1 MYTFHESEDH
11 IMILNIQKISK
22 TFPGNEVLRGVSFHI
37 EENEKAAL
45 VGINGAGKS
54 TLLKIIVGEMQAD
67 DGTVILSKDRT
78 LGYLAQHQDLT
89 GDATVYEQLM
99 KVRQDI
105 LDLLRRMENSEKK
118 MAHLTG
124 EDLESEMASYAR
136 IQEAYE
142 RLNGYAYKSEVVG
155 VLKGLGFTE
164 EDFGKKVSTLSGGQ
178 KTRVALGTLLLT
190 SPDII
195 LLDEPTN
202 HLDMNSIVWL
212 ETYLM
217 NYKGAVLIV
226 SHDRYFLNRVVTKV
240 IELNHGSA
248 RTYDGNYDAYS
259 RKKEEIRHAE
269 YLSYMKA
276 EQERKHQEQVIAKL
290 KQFNREKSIRR
301 AESRQKMLDKM
312 EMPDKPLGEDPV
324 MGLSFAPGIESGKD
338 VLTVTELSKGFDG
351 ISLFDDVSFEI
362 KKGEHVALIGNN
374 GTGKS
379 TLLKILNG
387 VYLPDRGEFVLG
399 SNVITGYYDQ
409 EMHVLHPDKTI
420 FDEIS
425 DDYPSL
431 NNTKIRSALAAF
443 LFTGEDV
450 FKYIRDLSGGERA
463 RVSLCKLMLSNAN
476 FIMLDEP
483 TNHLDIES
491 REILESAINA
501 YTGTLFYVSHDR
513 YFINRTAGRI
523 FDLTHKT
530 LLNYIGNYDYYLEK
544 KEDVEKAGLAP
555 ELLVTKENADSEA
568 KLDWKAQKEDA
579 ARKRKRANDIKRCEK
594 EIDTLEK
601 EDLEIDTLF
610 EDPKV
615 SCDPAE
621 CTRLGNRKEQIAAR
635 LEELYTLWEELQESE
650 ESDL

>member
-1 MYTFHESEDH
+1 
-11 IMILNIQKISK
+11 MILNIQKISK
-22 TFPGNEVLRGVSFHI
+22 TFPGNEVLREVSFHI
-37 EENEKAAL
+37 EDNEKVAL

-54 TLLKIIVGEMQAD
+54 TLLKIIVGEMTSD
-67 DGTVILSKDRT
+67 DGAVVLAKDRS

-89 GDATVYEQLM
+89 GENTVYEQLLQ
-99 KVRQDI
+99 VRQDI
-105 LDLLRRMENSEKK
+105 LELSRKMAESEKK
-118 MAHLTG
+118 MSHLEG
-124 EDLESEMASYAR
+124 EDLENEMASYAR
-136 IQEAYE
+136 MQESYD
-142 RLNGYAYKSEVVG
+142 RQNGYAYKSEVVG

-164 EDFGKKVSTLSGGQ
+164 EDFDKKVATLSGGQ

-226 SHDRYFLNRVVTKV
+226 SHDRYFLNRVVSKV
-240 IELNHGSA
+240 VELSHGSA
-248 RTYDGNYDAYS
+248 RTYEGNYDAYS

-269 YLSYMKA
+269 YLAYMKA

-290 KQFNREKSIRR
+290 KQFNREKSIKR
-301 AESRQKMLDKM
+301 AESRQKMLDRM
-312 EMPDKPLGEDPV
+312 DMPDKPHGEDAV
-324 MGLSFAPGIESGKD
+324 MGLAFAPGIESGKD

-351 ISLFDDVSFEI
+351 IELFEDVSFEI

-379 TLLKILNG
+379 TLLKILNE
-387 VYLPDRGEFVLG
+387 VYPPDRGEFVLG

-425 DDYPSL
+425 DDYPTL
-431 NNTKIRSALAAF
+431 NNTRIRSALAAF

-491 REILESAINA
+491 REILESAINS

-513 YFINRTAGRI
+513 YFINRTAQRI
-523 FDLTHKT
+523 LDLTHKT

-544 KEDVEKAGLAP
+544 KEDVEKANLSPSYLAVKASV
-555 ELLVTKENADSEA
+555 ETEA

-579 ARKRKRANDIKRCEK
+579 ARKRKRENDIKRCEK
-594 EIDTLEK
+594 EID
-601 EDLEIDTLF
+601 DLEREDVEIDGLF
-610 EDPKV
+610 EDPKIA
-615 SCDPAE
+615 CDPAE

-635 LEELYTLWEELQESE
+635 LEELYARWEELQEE
-650 ESDL
+650 

>member
-1 MYTFHESEDH
+1 MYTLHVSEEF
-11 IMILNIQKISK
+11 IMILNIQKVSK
-22 TFPGNEVLRGVSFHI
+22 TFPGNEVLREVSFHI
-37 EENEKAAL
+37 EDNEKAAL

-54 TLLKIIVGEMQAD
+54 TLLKIIVGEIGCD
-67 DGTVILSKDRT
+67 DGTVVLAKDKT

-89 GDATVYEQLM
+89 GEATIYEQLM
-99 KVRQDI
+99 RVRQDI
-105 LDLLRRMENSEKK
+105 LELSAKMTDSEKR
-118 MAHLTG
+118 MAHLNG
-124 EDLESEMASYAR
+124 EALEAEMSSYAR
-136 IQEAYE
+136 MQESYD

-155 VLKGLGFTE
+155 VLKGLGFVE
-164 EDFGKKVSTLSGGQ
+164 EDFGKKVATLSGGQ

-217 NYKGAVLIV
+217 NYRGAVLIV

-240 IELNHGSA
+240 VEIDHGSA
-248 RTYDGNYDAYS
+248 RTYEGNYDSYS

-269 YLSYMKA
+269 YLAYMKV
-276 EQERKHQEQVIAKL
+276 EQERRHQEQVIAKL
-290 KQFNREKSIRR
+290 KQFNREKSIKR

-312 EMPDKPLGEDPV
+312 EMPDKPSGENAV
-324 MGLSFAPGIESGKD
+324 MGLSFVPGTESGKD
-338 VLTVTELSKGFDG
+338 VLTVTGLSKGFGESELLED
-351 ISLFDDVSFEI
+351 ISFEI

-387 VYLPDRGEFVLG
+387 VYEPDRGEYILG
-399 SNVITGYYDQ
+399 TNVITGYYDQ

-450 FKYIRDLSGGERA
+450 FKYIRDLSGGEMA
-463 RVSLCKLMLSNAN
+463 RVSLCKLMLSGAN

-491 REILESAINA
+491 REILESAINSYA
-501 YTGTLFYVSHDR
+501 GTLFYVSHDR

-523 FDLTHKT
+523 LDLTHKT

-544 KEDVEKAGLAP
+544 KDDVEKAGLSP
-555 ELLVTKENADSEA
+555 EHLAKKTDIETEA
-568 KLDWKAQKEDA
+568 KLDWKAQKEIA
-579 ARKRKRANDIKRCEK
+579 AKKRKRENDIKKCEQ
-594 EIDTLEK
+594 EIEDLEK
-601 EDLEIDTLF
+601 EDLEIDALF
-610 EDPKV
+610 EDPKI
-615 SCDPAE
+615 SCDPDE
-621 CTRLGNRKEQIAAR
+621 CTRLGNRKEQIASR
-635 LEELYTLWEELQESE
+635 LEELYLNWEELQEE
-650 ESDL
+650 E

>member
-22 TFPGNEVLRGVSFHI
+22 TFPGNEVLREVSFHI

-54 TLLKIIVGEMQAD
+54 TLLKIIVGEMQSD

-164 EDFGKKVSTLSGGQ
+164 QDFGKKVSTLSGGQ

-523 FDLTHKT
+523 LDLTHKT

-555 ELLVTKENADSEA
+555 ELLVAKENADSEA

-579 ARKRKRANDIKRCEK
+579 ARKRKRANDIMRCEK

-650 ESDL
+650 E

>member
-217 NYKGAVLIV
+217 HYKGAVLIV
-226 SHDRYFLNRVVTKV
+226 SHDRYFLNCVVTKV
-240 IELNHGSA
+240 IELNHGAA

-523 FDLTHKT
+523 LDLTHKT

-555 ELLVTKENADSEA
+555 ELLVAKENADSEA

-579 ARKRKRANDIKRCEK
+579 ARKRKRANDIMRCEK

-650 ESDL
+650 E

>member
-99 KVRQDI
+99 QVRQDI
-105 LDLLRRMENSEKK
+105 LDLLRRMENSERK
-118 MAHLTG
+118 MSHLTG
-124 EDLESEMASYAR
+124 EDLENEMASYAR

-276 EQERKHQEQVIAKL
+276 EQVRKHQEQVIAKL
-290 KQFNREKSIRR
+290 KQFNREKSIKR

-425 DDYPSL
+425 DDYPAF

-523 FDLTHKT
+523 LDLTHKT

-555 ELLVTKENADSEA
+555 ELLVAKENADSDA

-650 ESDL
+650 E

>member
-22 TFPGNEVLRGVSFHI
+22 TFPGNEVLREVSFHI

-164 EDFGKKVSTLSGGQ
+164 QDFGKKVSTLSGGQ

-523 FDLTHKT
+523 LDLTHKT

-555 ELLVTKENADSEA
+555 ELLVAKENADSEA

-579 ARKRKRANDIKRCEK
+579 ARKRKRANDIMRCEK

-650 ESDL
+650 E

>member
-22 TFPGNEVLRGVSFHI
+22 TFPGNEVLREVSFHI

-99 KVRQDI
+99 QVRQDI
-105 LDLLRRMENSEKK
+105 LDLLRRMENSERK
-118 MAHLTG
+118 MSHLTG
-124 EDLESEMASYAR
+124 EDLENEMASYAR

-240 IELNHGSA
+240 IELNHGAA

-276 EQERKHQEQVIAKL
+276 EQVRKHQEQVIAKL
-290 KQFNREKSIRR
+290 KQFNREKSIKR

-425 DDYPSL
+425 DDYPTF

-523 FDLTHKT
+523 LDLTHKT

-555 ELLVTKENADSEA
+555 ELLVAKENADSDA

-650 ESDL
+650 E

>member
-22 TFPGNEVLRGVSFHI
+22 TFPGNEVLREVSFHI

-67 DGTVILSKDRT
+67 DGAVILSKDRT

-99 KVRQDI
+99 QVRQDI
-105 LDLLRRMENSEKK
+105 LDLLRRMENSERK
-118 MAHLTG
+118 MSHLTG
-124 EDLESEMASYAR
+124 EDLENEMASYAR

-276 EQERKHQEQVIAKL
+276 EQVRKHQEQVIAKL
-290 KQFNREKSIRR
+290 KQFNREKSIKR

-425 DDYPSL
+425 DDYPTF

-523 FDLTHKT
+523 LDLTHKT

-555 ELLVTKENADSEA
+555 ELLVAKENADSDA

-650 ESDL
+650 E

>member
-67 DGTVILSKDRT
+67 DGAVILSKDRT

-99 KVRQDI
+99 QVRQDI
-105 LDLLRRMENSEKK
+105 LDLLRRMENSERK
-118 MAHLTG
+118 MSHLTG
-124 EDLESEMASYAR
+124 EDLENEMASYAR

-276 EQERKHQEQVIAKL
+276 EQVRKHQEQVIAKL
-290 KQFNREKSIRR
+290 KQFNREKSIKR

-425 DDYPSL
+425 DDYPAF

-523 FDLTHKT
+523 LDLTHKT

-555 ELLVTKENADSEA
+555 ELLVAKENADSDA

-650 ESDL
+650 E

>member
-1 MYTFHESEDH
+1 
-11 IMILNIQKISK
+11 
-22 TFPGNEVLRGVSFHI
+22 
-37 EENEKAAL
+37 
-45 VGINGAGKS
+45 
-54 TLLKIIVGEMQAD
+54 MQ
-67 DGTVILSKDRT
+67 
-78 LGYLAQHQDLT
+78 
-89 GDATVYEQLM
+89 
-99 KVRQDI
+99 VRQDI
-105 LDLLRRMENSEKK
+105 LDLLRRMENSERK
-118 MAHLTG
+118 MSHLTG
-124 EDLESEMASYAR
+124 EDLENEMASYAR

-523 FDLTHKT
+523 LDLTHKT

-555 ELLVTKENADSEA
+555 ELLVAKENADSEA

-650 ESDL
+650 E

>member
-67 DGTVILSKDRT
+67 DGAVILSKDRT

-99 KVRQDI
+99 QVRQDI
-105 LDLLRRMENSEKK
+105 LDLLRRMENSERK
-118 MAHLTG
+118 MSHLTG
-124 EDLESEMASYAR
+124 EDLENEMASYAR

-155 VLKGLGFTE
+155 VLKGLGFAE

-276 EQERKHQEQVIAKL
+276 EQVRKHQEQVIAKL
-290 KQFNREKSIRR
+290 KQFNREKSIKR

-351 ISLFDDVSFEI
+351 INLFDDVSFEI
-362 KKGEHVALIGNN
+362 KKGEHVALIGTN

-425 DDYPSL
+425 DDYPAF

-523 FDLTHKT
+523 LDLTHKT

-555 ELLVTKENADSEA
+555 ELLVAKENADSDA

-650 ESDL
+650 E

>member
-67 DGTVILSKDRT
+67 DGAVILSKDRT

-99 KVRQDI
+99 QVRQDI
-105 LDLLRRMENSEKK
+105 LDLLRRMENSERK
-118 MAHLTG
+118 MSHLTG
-124 EDLESEMASYAR
+124 EDLENEMASYAR

-276 EQERKHQEQVIAKL
+276 EQVRKHQEQVIAKL
-290 KQFNREKSIRR
+290 KQFNREKSIKR

-425 DDYPSL
+425 DDYPAF

-523 FDLTHKT
+523 LDLTHKT

-555 ELLVTKENADSEA
+555 ELLVAKENADSDA

-635 LEELYTLWEELQESE
+635 LEELYTLWEEQQESE
-650 ESDL
+650 E

>member
-54 TLLKIIVGEMQAD
+54 PLLKIIVGEMQAD

-164 EDFGKKVSTLSGGQ
+164 QDFGKKVSTLSGGQ

-523 FDLTHKT
+523 LDLTHKT

-555 ELLVTKENADSEA
+555 ELLVAKENADSEA

-579 ARKRKRANDIKRCEK
+579 ARKRKRANDIMRCEK

-650 ESDL
+650 E

>member
-54 TLLKIIVGEMQAD
+54 TLLKIIVGAMQAD

-164 EDFGKKVSTLSGGQ
+164 QDFGKKVSTLSGGQ

-523 FDLTHKT
+523 LDLTHKT

-555 ELLVTKENADSEA
+555 ELLVAKENADSEA

-579 ARKRKRANDIKRCEK
+579 ARKRKRANDIMRCEK

-650 ESDL
+650 E

>member
-523 FDLTHKT
+523 LDLTHKT

-555 ELLVTKENADSEA
+555 ELLVAKENADSEA

-579 ARKRKRANDIKRCEK
+579 ARKRKRANDIMRCEK

-650 ESDL
+650 E

>member
-67 DGTVILSKDRT
+67 DGAVILSKDRT

-118 MAHLTG
+118 IAHLTG

-276 EQERKHQEQVIAKL
+276 EQVRKHQEQVIAKL
-290 KQFNREKSIRR
+290 KQFNREKSIKR

-523 FDLTHKT
+523 LDLTHKT

-555 ELLVTKENADSEA
+555 ELLVAKENADSEA

-579 ARKRKRANDIKRCEK
+579 ARKRKRANDIMRCEK

-650 ESDL
+650 E

>member
-118 MAHLTG
+118 IAHLTG

-164 EDFGKKVSTLSGGQ
+164 QDFGKKVSTLSGGQ

-425 DDYPSL
+425 DDYPTF

-523 FDLTHKT
+523 LDLTHKT

-555 ELLVTKENADSEA
+555 ELLVAKENADSEA

-579 ARKRKRANDIKRCEK
+579 ARKRKRANDIMRCEK

-650 ESDL
+650 E

>member
-67 DGTVILSKDRT
+67 DGAVILSKDRT

-99 KVRQDI
+99 QVRQDI
-105 LDLLRRMENSEKK
+105 LDLLRRMENSERK
-118 MAHLTG
+118 MSHLTG
-124 EDLESEMASYAR
+124 EDLENEMASYAR

-276 EQERKHQEQVIAKL
+276 EQVRKHQEQVIAKL
-290 KQFNREKSIRR
+290 KQFNREKSIKR

-425 DDYPSL
+425 DDYPAF

-523 FDLTHKT
+523 LDLTHKT

-555 ELLVTKENADSEA
+555 ELLVAKENTDSDA

-650 ESDL
+650 E

>member
-164 EDFGKKVSTLSGGQ
+164 QDFGKKVSTLSGGQ

-523 FDLTHKT
+523 LDLTHKT

-555 ELLVTKENADSEA
+555 ELLVAKENADSEA

-579 ARKRKRANDIKRCEK
+579 ARKRKRANDIMRCEK

-601 EDLEIDTLF
+601 EDLKIDTLF

-650 ESDL
+650 E

>member
-99 KVRQDI
+99 QVRQDI
-105 LDLLRRMENSEKK
+105 LDLLRRMENSERK
-118 MAHLTG
+118 MSHLTG
-124 EDLESEMASYAR
+124 EDLENEMASYAR

-276 EQERKHQEQVIAKL
+276 EQVRKHQEQVIAKL
-290 KQFNREKSIRR
+290 KQFNREKSIKR

-425 DDYPSL
+425 DDYPTF

-523 FDLTHKT
+523 LDLTHKT

-555 ELLVTKENADSEA
+555 ELLVAKENADSDA

-650 ESDL
+650 E

>member
-22 TFPGNEVLRGVSFHI
+22 TFPGNEVLREVSFHI

-99 KVRQDI
+99 QVRQDI
-105 LDLLRRMENSEKK
+105 LDLLRRMENSERK
-118 MAHLTG
+118 MSHLTG
-124 EDLESEMASYAR
+124 EDLENEMASYAR

-351 ISLFDDVSFEI
+351 INLFDDVSFEI

-523 FDLTHKT
+523 LDLTHKT

-555 ELLVTKENADSEA
+555 ELLVAKENADSDA

-650 ESDL
+650 E

>member
-99 KVRQDI
+99 QVRQDI
-105 LDLLRRMENSEKK
+105 LDLLRRMENSERK
-118 MAHLTG
+118 MSHLTG
-124 EDLESEMASYAR
+124 EDLENEMASYAR

-276 EQERKHQEQVIAKL
+276 EQVRKHQEQVIAKL
-290 KQFNREKSIRR
+290 KQFNREKSIKR

-523 FDLTHKT
+523 LDLTHKT

-555 ELLVTKENADSEA
+555 ELLVAKENADSDA

-650 ESDL
+650 E

>member
-1 MYTFHESEDH
+1 
-11 IMILNIQKISK
+11 MILNIQKISK
-22 TFPGNEVLRGVSFHI
+22 TFPGNEVLREVSFHI

-67 DGTVILSKDRT
+67 DGTVTLSKDRT

-99 KVRQDI
+99 QVRQDI
-105 LDLLRRMENSEKK
+105 LDLLRRMENSERK
-118 MAHLTG
+118 MSHLTG
-124 EDLESEMASYAR
+124 EDLENEMASYAR

-226 SHDRYFLNRVVTKV
+226 SHDRYFLNCVVTKV
-240 IELNHGSA
+240 IELNHGAA

-425 DDYPSL
+425 DDYPTF

-523 FDLTHKT
+523 LDLTHKT

-555 ELLVTKENADSEA
+555 ELLVAKENADSDA

-650 ESDL
+650 E

>member
-164 EDFGKKVSTLSGGQ
+164 QDFGKKVSTLSGGQ

-276 EQERKHQEQVIAKL
+276 EQVRKHQEQVIAKL
-290 KQFNREKSIRR
+290 KQFNREKSIKR

-523 FDLTHKT
+523 LDLTHKT

-555 ELLVTKENADSEA
+555 ELLVAKENADSEA

-579 ARKRKRANDIKRCEK
+579 ARKRKRANDIMRCEK

-650 ESDL
+650 E

>member
-164 EDFGKKVSTLSGGQ
+164 QDFGKKVSTLSGGQ

-523 FDLTHKT
+523 LDLTHKT

-555 ELLVTKENADSEA
+555 ELLVAKENADSEA

-579 ARKRKRANDIKRCEK
+579 ARKRKRANDIMRCEK

-650 ESDL
+650 K

>member
-164 EDFGKKVSTLSGGQ
+164 QDFGKKVSTLSGGQ

-425 DDYPSL
+425 DDYPTF

-523 FDLTHKT
+523 LDLTHKT

-555 ELLVTKENADSEA
+555 ELLGAKENADSDA

-650 ESDL
+650 E

>member
-99 KVRQDI
+99 QVRQDI
-105 LDLLRRMENSEKK
+105 LDLLRRMENSERK
-118 MAHLTG
+118 MSHLTG
-124 EDLESEMASYAR
+124 EDLENEMASYAR

-523 FDLTHKT
+523 LDLTHKT

-555 ELLVTKENADSEA
+555 ELLVAKENADSEA

-579 ARKRKRANDIKRCEK
+579 ARKRKRANDIMRCEK

-650 ESDL
+650 E

>member
-1 MYTFHESEDH
+1 MYTFHESEDFN
-11 IMILNIQKISK
+11 MILNIQKISK
-22 TFPGNEVLRGVSFHI
+22 TFPGNEVLREVSFHI
-37 EENEKAAL
+37 EDNEKAAL

-54 TLLKIIVGEMQAD
+54 TLLKIIVGEMSPDQGSA
-67 DGTVILSKDRT
+67 ILSRDRT
-78 LGYLAQHQDLT
+78 LGYLAQHQDIT
-89 GDATVYEQLM
+89 GDLTVYEQLM
-99 KVRQDI
+99 QVRQDI
-105 LDLLRRMENSEKK
+105 LELTRRMTVSEHR
-118 MAHLTG
+118 MSQLTG
-124 EDLESEMASYAR
+124 EALHDEMTSYAKM
-136 IQEAYE
+136 QEAFD

-178 KTRVALGTLLLT
+178 KTRVALGKLLLT

-202 HLDMNSIVWL
+202 HLDMTSIVWL

-240 IELNHGSA
+240 IELDRGSA
-248 RTYDGNYDAYS
+248 RTYQGNYDAYS
-259 RKKEEIRHAE
+259 YKKEEIRHAE
-269 YLSYMKA
+269 YLAFLKA
-276 EQERKHQEQVIAKL
+276 EQERKHQEQVIARL
-290 KQFNREKSIRR
+290 RQFNREKSIRR
-301 AESRQKMLDKM
+301 ADSRQKMLDKM
-312 EMPDKPLGEDPV
+312 EMPEKPQGENAV
-324 MGLSFAPGIESGKD
+324 MGLSFSPGTESGKD
-338 VLTVTELSKGFDG
+338 VLSVSDLSKSFDG
-351 ISLFDDVSFEI
+351 ICLFENVSFEI

-387 VYLPDRGEFVLG
+387 VYLPDSGEFVLG
-399 SNVITGYYDQ
+399 TNVITGYYDQ

-425 DDYPSL
+425 DDYPSM

-491 REILESAINA
+491 REILESAINS

-523 FDLTHKT
+523 LDLTHRT

-544 KEDVEKAGLAP
+544 KEAVETASLSP
-555 ELLVTKENADSEA
+555 EELTQEAKGDTEA

-579 ARKRKRANDIKRCEK
+579 AKKRKLLNDIKRTEK
-594 EIDTLEK
+594 LIEDLEK
-601 EDLEIDTLF
+601 EDLEIDRLF
-610 EDPKV
+610 EDPAV
-615 SCDPAE
+615 ACDPAE
-621 CTRLGNRKEQIAAR
+621 CTRLGNRKEEIASL
-635 LEELYTLWEELQESE
+635 LEELYTKWEQLQEE
-650 ESDL
+650 D